1 MRACAHL
8 HRAAA
13 MVVALVGAYPT
24 PARADAAPAWFA
36 DRPVAWYEH
45 DRADLPRAPKANHLQ
60 ELQATLLWRD
70 TVAGEADRILSL
82 DMNKP
87 ARDVNALDEVPCSTW
102 FCPRNHLRP
111 LSPAEAAAVPAETAP
126 RLPLRIVKGKD
137 EGTATGFQVKDA
149 NGRKFMLKLDP
160 KGHPGLTTAAEI
172 VGSRIFRDAGYNV
185 PDSMVVDLRPEDL
198 TVDPEATFM
207 LYRVQRR
214 PLTQSRVDRMLAG
227 TARLPDG
234 RLRAVLVPWIQ
245 GQIVG
250 GFDMIGRRDDDL
262 NDRIPHQD
270 RRSLRASW
278 VLFAWIGEMDPGS
291 INSIDTYVAEGD
303 RHLLRHYFLDFG
315 SALGSGTAWAK
326 GPHQTGEYYLEV
338 GRTMKALL
346 TLGFYRRPFQD
357 QRDVWWQQT
366 LAHPNVGWFQ
376 GEDFDPDTFR
386 TNRRVP
392 AHMRQTA
399 RDRYWGAKVVTS
411 FSDEQ
416 IAAIVG
422 ATWLSAQD
430 QAYVRAALRARRD
443 IIGRRYLAAVAAVEN
458 PVVSADGASV
468 CFDDLVIARGLAR
481 PEDASYDV
489 RVEDGLGTTLTRPEA
504 VRAGAEACV
513 PLGGSAGATGYR
525 IVRVATRWSTG
536 PESPASVSR
545 ASRIH
550 LRWRATEGRFVVV
563 GLERDE

>member
-1 MRACAHL
+1 MRS
-8 HRAAA
+8 RASLCRGAA
-13 MVVALVGAYPT
+13 LLAGLVGANG
-24 PARADAAPAWFA
+24 ARASAGEPLSWFA

-45 DRADLPRAPKANHLQ
+45 DRADVPRVPKANHLH

-82 DMNKP
+82 DHDRP
-87 ARDVNALDEVPCSTW
+87 ALDVNALDEVPCSTW

-111 LSPAEAAAVPAETAP
+111 LSPEEAAAAPADARP

-149 NGRKFMLKLDP
+149 TGRKFMLKLDP
-160 KGHPGLTTAAEI
+160 VGHPGLTTAAEI
-172 VGSRIFRDAGYNV
+172 VGSRVFRDAGYNV
-185 PDSMVVDLRPEDL
+185 PDSVELDLRPEDL

-234 RLRAVLVPWIQ
+234 RLRAVLVPWIE
-245 GQIVG
+245 GKIVG

-262 NDRIPHQD
+262 NDRIPHED

-278 VLFAWIGEMDPGS
+278 VLFAWIGQMDPGS
-291 INSIDTYVAEGD
+291 INSIDTYVAEGQ
-303 RHLLRHYFLDFG
+303 RHLLRHYFFDFG

-326 GPHQTGEYYLEV
+326 GVHQTGEYYIEV
-338 GRTMKALL
+338 GRTMMALFS
-346 TLGFYRRPFQD
+346 LGFYRRPFQD
-357 QRDVWWQQT
+357 QKDEWRAET

-411 FSDEQ
+411 FSDAQ

-422 ATWLSAQD
+422 ETGLSERD
-430 QAYVRAALRARRD
+430 QAYVAAALSARRD
-443 IIGRRYLAAVAAVEN
+443 VIGRRYLAAVAAVEN
-458 PVVSADGASV
+458 PVVSRDGASV
-468 CFDDLVIARGLAR
+468 CFDDLVLARGLAR
-481 PEDASYDV
+481 PEDARYDV
-489 RVEDGLGTTLTRPEA
+489 SVEDGRGATLARPELT
-504 VRAGAEACV
+504 RAGAETCV
-513 PLGGSAGATGYR
+513 PLKAAPGATGYR
-525 IVRVATRWSTG
+525 VIRVVTRWSAG
-536 PESPASVSR
+536 PDTAPNVSR